1 MNGNEYVRALLYA
14 YPKMKMLADAVREG
28 ARVRAV
34 LSFRFPRDT
43 LSRMEGIAADMEYAE
58 RLLVWKGE
66 LDHILSGCDEVELFL
81 LEYKYFRRRRVLDSM
96 NKDGAL
102 SCSERSYFR
111 HQNAVL
117 EKVAGALIRRGCTKE
132 AFYSDFEG
140 FSPVMRIVSALE
152 KGWERKV
159 VARRKDCGLSFAED
173 QKSSV
178 SAGAG
183 AFLPRR
189 TKNAIAA
196 TASMPATSA
205 AISIPE
211 SEASGS
217 GAGAGVSSAGPAV
230 SVR

>member
-66 LDHILSGCDEVELFL
+66 LDHILSGCDEDELFL

-152 KGWERKV
+152 KVGSARWSPEGRTAGSLLRKIRSRPF
-159 VARRKDCGLSFAED
+159 RRGRAPFFRVGRRMRS
-173 QKSSV
+173 
-178 SAGAG
+178 
-183 AFLPRR
+183 PRR
-189 TKNAIAA
+189 QVCPRRAPR
-196 TASMPATSA
+196 SRSP
-205 AISIPE
+205 
-211 SEASGS
+211 
-217 GAGAGVSSAGPAV
+217 
-230 SVR
+230 